1 MKQIEYKKQYDE
13 YFLHSDLDMTIRY
26 RYYNQIEV
34 DQDSVT
40 DDESGVVMT
49 VRLGTYTD
57 STYFGLKK
65 DEGVWKLDLYPLME
79 QKTQPQ

>member
-1 MKQIEYKKQYDE
+1 MKQIEYKKQYDD

-57 STYFGLKK
+57 STYLGLKK
-65 DEGVWKLDLYPLME
+65 MKGSGS
-79 QKTQPQ
+79 